1 MSFNSGLILCFN
13 AYMDNL
19 ELRKKLDKCLEVF
32 HDEMR
37 SLRIGRASA
46 DMVEHLQIEVYG
58 SKLPLLQVASVQTP
72 QHDQIIIQPWD
83 AQVITAIVSAIRNS
97 DLNLNP
103 SLEGNII
110 RITLPPVT
118 EERRAEAAKLVK
130 RMTEDAR
137 ISVRNVRD
145 EAMKDIE
152 AAEKNKDLSEDEA
165 HARKEDVQKFIDE
178 YNTKIKTMAEKKEEE
193 IMQR

>member
-1 MSFNSGLILCFN
+1 
-13 AYMDNL
+13 MDNL

-83 AQVITAIVSAIRNS
+83 AQIITAIVSAIRNS